1 MKVDST
7 PAGDDEGAM
16 PASDSRGAMA
26 AGGAEVASGYKIAA
40 HRDRVVSY
48 LSGERIYPVCLE
60 LDLTSRC
67 SRACRD
73 CPSTRA
79 SEHWE
84 LSPAFLDR
92 LFDSLQGKVT
102 GLLLTGGEPTLS
114 PLFVSTLALARR
126 SGFREIAVVTNGS
139 HLDREDVCAALR
151 RYASSVRVSL
161 YDWEEGVFSG
171 AETIFGRLEGLR
183 RSIDAE
189 GAALRI
195 GVSALTSATRLERM
209 RQLAAAAAASGVHWL
224 YFHPRCRHWDEGRPE
239 PEPQDGVLEEIAR
252 LQDEYAGRLEIDVSV
267 QRYQDFTLDFSAYH
281 AAHFM
286 MVVGADGKN
295 YLAAEVKYHPDF
307 VIADLK
313 DGNGSMGGP
322 HNGFLWA
329 PERLRKIAEQSSASY
344 RAIGSRHRGV
354 LYNNFIQRL
363 LCDDIQARSILDS
376 EPRFSFPH
384 IL

>member
-1 MKVDST
+1 MKVERT
-7 PAGDDEGAM
+7 PARGGEDAM
-16 PASDSRGAMA
+16 PAN
-26 AGGAEVASGYKIAA
+26 GAEVASGYKIAA
-40 HRDRVVSY
+40 HRDRILSY
-48 LSGERIYPVCLE
+48 LRGERIYPVCLE

-67 SRACRD
+67 SRACQD

-84 LSPAFLDR
+84 LSQAFLDG
-92 LFDSLQGKVT
+92 LFDSLQGQVT

-126 SGFREIAVVTNGS
+126 SGLREIAVVTNGS

-151 RYASSVRVSL
+151 AYASTVRVSL

-171 AETIFGRLEGLR
+171 AETIFRRLEALR

-209 RQLAAAAAASGVHWL
+209 RQLADAAAASGVHWL
-224 YFHPRCRHWDEGRPE
+224 YFHPRCRHWDEGRPQ

-267 QRYQDFTLDFSAYH
+267 QRYQDFALGFSAYH

-286 MVVGADGKN
+286 MVVGADGRN

-307 VIADLK
+307 VIADLR
-313 DGNGSMGGP
+313 DGNGGSDAP
-322 HNGFLWA
+322 RNGFLWE
-329 PERLRKIAEQSSASY
+329 PERLRRIAQQSSANY

-354 LYNNFIQRL
+354 LYNDFIQRL
-363 LCDDIQARSILDS
+363 LCDDLRARAILDS
-376 EPRFSFPH
+376 DPQFSFPH